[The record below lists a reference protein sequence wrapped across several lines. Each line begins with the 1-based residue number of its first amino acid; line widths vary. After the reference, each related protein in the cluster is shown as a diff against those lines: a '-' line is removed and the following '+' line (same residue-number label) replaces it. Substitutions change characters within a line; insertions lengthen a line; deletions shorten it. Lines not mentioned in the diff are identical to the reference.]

1 MKNSKAKKIRYKNLK
16 KVLDHNPRKL
26 ANEMKLEFILSVKS
40 RYKRK
45 IQVDNKYIGIQ
56 TSVNLPIKLK

>member
-45 IQVDNKYIGIQ
+45 KIGRQ
-56 TSVNLPIKLK
+56 